1 MDNFE
6 EENWQKWQEDIKAKH
21 LFSAHFE
28 TLGQTITM
36 LIETSF
42 MGTQKEY
49 RYSLIAMGKVLETRT
64 ERSLIGAVLAGVE
77 MAFREYNAF
86 KILSIDG

>member
-1 MDNFE
+1 MDNLE

-36 LIETSF
+36 LVESSF
-42 MGTQKEY
+42 VGTQKEY
-49 RYSLIAMGKVLETRT
+49 RYSFVAMGKVLETRT
-64 ERSLIGAVLAGVE
+64 NASLIGAILAGVE
-77 MAFREYNAF
+77 MAFMEFNAF